1 MTKLCLELINIY
13 IILVVLVAN
22 IDGNT
27 HLDLL
32 FKNASRYEHYQ
43 ENFSEI
49 LSNDVTHFELRIKKT
64 LVIETVIEDWHSIL
78 KNAKKQLVEFLL
90 FESEAVVAKMQFI
103 VVMSINALFPNYQ
116 GEVKNILREKNRNIE
131 KQLKKK

>member
-1 MTKLCLELINIY
+1 MTKLCLELINIC

-32 FKNASRYEHYQ
+32 FKNASRHEHHQ
-43 ENFSEI
+43 ENFSET

-64 LVIETVIEDWHSIL
+64 LVIETIIEDWHSIL
-78 KNAKKQLVEFLL
+78 KNAKKKLVEFLL
-90 FESEAVVAKMQFI
+90 FESEAVVA
-103 VVMSINALFPNYQ
+103 
-116 GEVKNILREKNRNIE
+116 
-131 KQLKKK
+131 

>member
-13 IILVVLVAN
+13 IILVVFMAN

-32 FKNASRYEHYQ
+32 FKNALRYEHHQ
-43 ENFSEI
+43 ENFREI
-49 LSNDVTHFELRIKKT
+49 PSNNVAHFELRIKKR
-64 LVIETVIEDWHSIL
+64 LVIETVTEDWHSIL

-90 FESEAVVAKMQFI
+90 FKSEAMVAKMQFI
-103 VVMSINALFPNYQ
+103 VIMSIKALFPNYH